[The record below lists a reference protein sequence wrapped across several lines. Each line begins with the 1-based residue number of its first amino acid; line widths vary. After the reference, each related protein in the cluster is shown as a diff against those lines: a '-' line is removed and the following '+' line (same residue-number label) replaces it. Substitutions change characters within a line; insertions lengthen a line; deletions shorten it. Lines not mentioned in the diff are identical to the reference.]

1 MVIKQDRAVIEAAL
15 YAADRPLT
23 LSEIRK
29 LLKTSSETYVRKVM
43 DLIKKEYGQ
52 RGGPLSLVETG
63 KDTYT
68 LRLNEEFIPKL
79 EGVIPKTKL
88 SRGTLK
94 TLATIAYHQ
103 NISQAKL
110 AEKRGNRV
118 YDQIRQLVSIG
129 FVESKPYGRTRMLR
143 TSKKFASYFG
153 FDDDIDKI
161 REEIES
167 RMR

>member
-1 MVIKQDRAVIEAAL
+1 MGIKQDRAVIEAAL

-23 LSEIRK
+23 LAEIKR
-29 LLKTSSETYVRKVM
+29 LLKTPSETYVRKILDSV
-43 DLIKKEYGQ
+43 KVEYGQ
-52 RGGPLSLVETG
+52 RSGPLFLAETG
-63 KDTYT
+63 KDTFT
-68 LRLNEEFIPKL
+68 LRLNEEYISKL
-79 EGVIPKTKL
+79 EGIIPKTKL
-88 SRGTLK
+88 SRGALK

-103 NISQAKL
+103 NISQSKL

-118 YDQIRQLVSIG
+118 YDQVRQLVGIG
-129 FVESKPYGRTRMLR
+129 FVESKPFGRTRMLR

-153 FDDDIDKI
+153 FEDDIDKI